1 MIILSKNFIFLEKH
15 SIEGV
20 IVMGILEA
28 LVQSEPYIH
37 KVLNGEA
44 IVAIAEKK
52 NRDNTKIYSW

>member
-1 MIILSKNFIFLEKH
+1 
-15 SIEGV
+15 
-20 IVMGILEA
+20 MGILEA
-28 LVQSEPYIH
+28 LVQSAPYIH